1 MATMNFVTFNQDHS
15 HLGVGTTKGYR
26 VYTADPFNKQSE
38 SREGD
43 VSSLEMLFSTS
54 LVALT
59 LSPRVL
65 RIQNTKRHSTICEMT
80 FRTAILAMRLNR
92 KRLVVVLESELYIYD
107 ISNMQM
113 LKNEKT
119 SPNPNAIC
127 ALSASSENNYLVY
140 PLPTKAAPTTFQPPS
155 HAPPKSDHI
164 APTSGEVLIYDATKL
179 EAVNVIEAH
188 NSPLSCIALNND
200 GTLLATASEKGTII
214 RVFSIPDAQKLYQFR
229 RGSIPA
235 RIYSMSFN
243 STSTLLC
250 VSSATETVHIFRL
263 GAPNASRS
271 SSISGPVRPSSSS
284 RERSNSRGS
293 EELPESSEY
302 DDSMTDSTVPERK
315 PISPTFASMIRRTS
329 QHVGKSFAATVGGYL
344 PSAVAEIW
352 EPSRDFA
359 WVKIPRSPNSAS
371 AGPMRT
377 VVALSNSG
385 PQVMVV
391 TNEGNLYVFNVD
403 LEKGGEGALFKQ
415 YSLLEPNELTTSTS
429 QDIAD

>member
-1 MATMNFVTFNQDHS
+1 MASMNFVTFNQDHS
-15 HLGVGTTKGYR
+15 HLGVGTTNGYR
-26 VYTADPFNKQSE
+26 VYTTDPFNKQSE

-113 LKNEKT
+113 LKTEKT

-155 HAPPKSDHI
+155 HAPPKSDHV
-164 APTSGEVLIYDATKL
+164 APTSGEVLIYDATKM

-243 STSTLLC
+243 STSTLLS

-263 GAPNASRS
+263 GTPNTS
-271 SSISGPVRPSSSS
+271 
-284 RERSNSRGS
+284 RSNSISSGTSKPVAGSRGRSGSHAS
-293 EELPESSEY
+293 EELPDEFG
-302 DDSMTDSTVPERK
+302 DSLGDIATPERK
-315 PISPTFASMIRRTS
+315 PLNPTFGSLIRRTS
-329 QHVGKSFAATVGGYL
+329 QTVGKSFAATVGGYL
-344 PSAVAEIW
+344 PSALAEIW

-359 WVKIPRSPNSAS
+359 WVKVPKSLNSAS
-371 AGPMRT
+371 AGPIRT
-377 VVALSNSG
+377 VVALSNNG
-385 PQVMVV
+385 PQIMVV
-391 TNEGNLYVFNVD
+391 TSEGNYYVFNID
-403 LEKGGEGALFKQ
+403 LEKGGEGTLYKQ
-415 YSLLEPNELTTSTS
+415 YSLLEPNELTPSGM
-429 QDIAD
+429 QDYAD